1 MQFILITRAHKV
13 ADPKYVTGIMATQPA
28 AGKTASQLMA
38 ATMVV
43 SMVGIFTGIYLLF
56 VNAGLAFRVLA
67 VFLVGVVGTLSF
79 LRHSVY
85 YRSDQARMG
94 WTQEHPEFQLE
105 VGYANLAIG
114 IAAFAAAIL
123 DWGSLAC
130 GITLFIYGT
139 YLFCTFLLHLRQAI
153 PADDFHH
160 PGQRQR
166 AIRSTVSTGFFVA
179 VLFIFAFLA
188 IASAG

>member
-1 MQFILITRAHKV
+1 MT
-13 ADPKYVTGIMATQPA
+13 PQPA
-28 AGKTASQLMA
+28 AETTASQLMA
-38 ATMVV
+38 ATMVA
-43 SMVGIFTGIYLLF
+43 SMIGIFTGIYLLF

-67 VFLVGVVGTLSF
+67 AILVGVVGTLSF

-139 YLFCTFLLHLRQAI
+139 YLFCTFLLHLRQTIAV
-153 PADDFHH
+153 DDPRH
-160 PGQRQR
+160 PGLRQR
-166 AIRSTVSTGFFVA
+166 AIRSTVNSGFFVA

-188 IASAG
+188 ITQAG

>member
-1 MQFILITRAHKV
+1 
-13 ADPKYVTGIMATQPA
+13 MAQQPET
-28 AGKTASQLMA
+28 GKTASQLMA
-38 ATMVV
+38 ATMIATII
-43 SMVGIFTGIYLLF
+43 GIVIGIYLLLK
-56 VNAGLAFRVLA
+56 NPPLAFRVLA
-67 VFLVGVVGTLSF
+67 CILVGVVGTLSF

-123 DWGSLAC
+123 NWGSLAC

-139 YLFCTFLLHLRQAI
+139 YLFCTFLLHLGQAI
-153 PADDFHH
+153 PADDLHH

-166 AIRSTVSTGFFVA
+166 ATRSTINSGFFVA

-188 IASAG
+188 LASAA

>member
-1 MQFILITRAHKV
+1 ME
-13 ADPKYVTGIMATQPA
+13 PQPA
-28 AGKTASQLMA
+28 AGKTASHLMA
-38 ATMVV
+38 ATMVA
-43 SMVGIFTGIYLLF
+43 SMIGIFSGIYLLF

-67 VFLVGVVGTLSF
+67 VILVGVVGTLSF

-114 IAAFAAAIL
+114 IGAFAAAIL

-130 GITLFIYGT
+130 GITLFTYGT
-139 YLFCTFLLHLRQAI
+139 YLSCTFLLHFGQAI
-153 PADDFHH
+153 AVDDPRH
-160 PGQRQR
+160 PGLRQR
-166 AIRSTVSTGFFVA
+166 AIRSTVNSGFFVA

-188 IASAG
+188 IARVG

>member
-1 MQFILITRAHKV
+1 
-13 ADPKYVTGIMATQPA
+13 MAQPPET
-28 AGKTASQLMA
+28 GKTASQLMA
-38 ATMVV
+38 ATMVA
-43 SMVGIFTGIYLLF
+43 SMIGIFTGIYLLF
-56 VNAGLAFRVLA
+56 VNTGLAFRVLA
-67 VFLVGVVGTLSF
+67 CILVGVVGTLSF

-85 YRSDQARMG
+85 FRSDQARMG

-123 DWGSLAC
+123 NWGSLAC

-153 PADDFHH
+153 PADDLHH

-166 AIRSTVSTGFFVA
+166 ATRSTINSGFFVA

-188 IASAG
+188 LASAA

>member
-1 MQFILITRAHKV
+1 MAPQ
-13 ADPKYVTGIMATQPA
+13 PETGT
-28 AGKTASQLMA
+28 TASQLMA
-38 ATMVV
+38 ATMVA
-43 SMVGIFTGIYLLF
+43 SMIGIFTGIYLLF
-56 VNAGLAFRVLA
+56 VNTGLAFRVIA
-67 VFLVGVVGTLSF
+67 FILVGVVGMLSF

-114 IAAFAAAIL
+114 IAAFAASVL
-123 DWGSLAC
+123 NWGSPAC
-130 GITLFIYGT
+130 GITLLTYGI
-139 YLFCTFLLHLRQAI
+139 YLFCTFLLHLKQAI
-153 PADDFHH
+153 PADDLHH

-166 AIRSTVSTGFFVA
+166 AMRSTVSSGFFVA

-188 IASAG
+188 LTSAA

>member
-1 MQFILITRAHKV
+1 ME
-13 ADPKYVTGIMATQPA
+13 TQPA

-67 VFLVGVVGTLSF
+67 AFLVGVVGTLSF

-85 YRSDQARMG
+85 YRSDQVRMG

-114 IAAFAAAIL
+114 IAAFATAIL
-123 DWGSLAC
+123 NWGSLAC
-130 GITLFIYGT
+130 GITLFTYGT

-153 PADDFHH
+153 PADDLHH

-166 AIRSTVSTGFFVA
+166 AIRSTVNSGFFVA

-188 IASAG
+188 IIRAG

>member
-1 MQFILITRAHKV
+1 MT
-13 ADPKYVTGIMATQPA
+13 PQPA
-28 AGKTASQLMA
+28 AGRIASQLMA
-38 ATMVV
+38 ATMVT
-43 SMVGIFTGIYLLF
+43 SMIGIFFGIYLLF
-56 VNAGLAFRVLA
+56 VNPGLAFRVLA
-67 VFLVGVVGTLSF
+67 AILVGVVGTLSF

-105 VGYANLAIG
+105 VGYANLAMG

-130 GITLFIYGT
+130 GITLFTYGT

-153 PADDFHH
+153 TPDDLHH
-160 PGQRQR
+160 QGQRQR
-166 AIRSTVSTGFFVA
+166 ALRSTVNSGFFVA
-179 VLFIFAFLA
+179 VLYIFAFLA
-188 IASAG
+188 IARAG

>member
-1 MQFILITRAHKV
+1 
-13 ADPKYVTGIMATQPA
+13 MAPQPA

-43 SMVGIFTGIYLLF
+43 TMIGIFLGIYLLF
-56 VNAGLAFRVLA
+56 VNSGLAFRIVATL
-67 VFLVGVVGTLSF
+67 LVGVVGTLSF

-94 WTQEHPEFQLE
+94 WTQEHPEFQIE

-114 IAAFAAAIL
+114 IAAFAAAVFN
-123 DWGSLAC
+123 WGPLAC
-130 GITLFIYGT
+130 GITLFTYGT
-139 YLFCTFLLHLRQAI
+139 YLFCAFLLHLKQAI
-153 PADDFHH
+153 TPDDLYR

-166 AIRSTVSTGFFVA
+166 AVRSTVSTGFFVA
-179 VLFIFAFLA
+179 VLYIFTFLA
-188 IASAG
+188 ITHIG

>member
-1 MQFILITRAHKV
+1 
-13 ADPKYVTGIMATQPA
+13 MAQPPET
-28 AGKTASQLMA
+28 GKTASQLMA

-123 DWGSLAC
+123 NWGSLAC

-153 PADDFHH
+153 PADDLHH

-188 IASAG
+188 LASAA

>member
-1 MQFILITRAHKV
+1 
-13 ADPKYVTGIMATQPA
+13 MATQPA

-43 SMVGIFTGIYLLF
+43 SMVGIFTGIYLLV
-56 VNAGLAFRVLA
+56 VNAGLAFRVLT
-67 VFLVGVVGTLSF
+67 VFLVGVVGTLIF

-114 IAAFAAAIL
+114 IGAFATAIL
-123 DWGSLAC
+123 NW
-130 GITLFIYGT
+130 
-139 YLFCTFLLHLRQAI
+139 
-153 PADDFHH
+153 
-160 PGQRQR
+160 
-166 AIRSTVSTGFFVA
+166 
-179 VLFIFAFLA
+179 
-188 IASAG
+188 

>member
-1 MQFILITRAHKV
+1 MAPQ
-13 ADPKYVTGIMATQPA
+13 PETGRI
-28 AGKTASQLMA
+28 ASQLMA

-43 SMVGIFTGIYLLF
+43 TMIGIFFGIYFLLTDTT
-56 VNAGLAFRVLA
+56 LAFRVLA
-67 VFLVGVVGTLSF
+67 ALLVGVVGTLSF

-85 YRSDQARMG
+85 YKSDQARMG

-114 IAAFAAAIL
+114 IGAFAASVL
-123 DWGSLAC
+123 NWGSLAC

-139 YLFCTFLLHLRQAI
+139 YLFCALLLHLSQAI
-153 PADDFHH
+153 AVDDLHH

-166 AIRSTVSTGFFVA
+166 AMRSTVSTGFFVA
-179 VLFIFAFLA
+179 VLYIFAVLA
-188 IASAG
+188 MMHAG

>member
-1 MQFILITRAHKV
+1 MT
-13 ADPKYVTGIMATQPA
+13 PQPA
-28 AGKTASQLMA
+28 AGTTASQLMA

-123 DWGSLAC
+123 NWGSLAC

-153 PADDFHH
+153 PADDLHH

-166 AIRSTVSTGFFVA
+166 ATRSTINSGFFVA

-188 IASAG
+188 LASAA

>member
-1 MQFILITRAHKV
+1 MQPQLS
-13 ADPKYVTGIMATQPA
+13 

-38 ATMVV
+38 TTMVA
-43 SMVGIFTGIYLLF
+43 SMIGIFTGIYLLF

-67 VFLVGVVGTLSF
+67 AILVGVVGTLSF

-85 YRSDQARMG
+85 YRSDQVRMG

-114 IAAFAAAIL
+114 IAAFTAAIL

-130 GITLFIYGT
+130 GITLFTYGT

-153 PADDFHH
+153 PVDAPHH
-160 PGQRQR
+160 PGLRQR
-166 AIRSTVSTGFFVA
+166 AIRSTINSGFFVA
-179 VLFIFAFLA
+179 VLYTFAFLA
-188 IASAG
+188 IARAG

>member
-1 MQFILITRAHKV
+1 MPFILITRAHKV
-13 ADPKYVTGIMATQPA
+13 ADPKYGTGSMATQPA

-43 SMVGIFTGIYLLF
+43 SMVGIFTGICLLF

-67 VFLVGVVGTLSF
+67 AILVGVVGTLSF

-94 WTQEHPEFQLE
+94 WTQENPEFQLE

-130 GITLFIYGT
+130 GITIFIYGT
-139 YLFCTFLLHLRQAI
+139 YLFCAFLLHLRQAI
-153 PADDFHH
+153 AVDDLHH

-179 VLFIFAFLA
+179 VLYFFAFLA
-188 IASAG
+188 IVRAG